1 MGDKLD
7 VLFSE
12 IFGDDIDGLVLEDL
26 SMDTLGSWDSLNHL
40 RLLMAVEDEFSTNLA
55 PSDFQDLICYSDIKD
70 FLKNEGKI

>member
-26 SMDTLGSWDSLNHL
+26 SMDTLGS
-40 RLLMAVEDEFSTNLA
+40 
-55 PSDFQDLICYSDIKD
+55 
-70 FLKNEGKI
+70 